1 MCLNDFIKIAT
12 IISYRFFTN
21 RLRSVLKRLAGDPVL
36 PIAVIMK
43 NRTLKMLV
51 LFGATPLLLNLIACK
66 ANQPSHAEKKIV
78 QKSKK
83 LVIDGK
89 DWRNPISDDAS
100 SVKIGAEHF
109 QRHCQVC
116 HGLDGHAIGVPFARN
131 MSPPVPDLGAT
142 DIQKYTDGQLKWI
155 IENGIRMSGMP
166 AFKGLLDDNEM
177 WRMVRYIRHLPLRGS
192 LGAPQVF
199 VREGE
204 GRK

>member
-1 MCLNDFIKIAT
+1 
-12 IISYRFFTN
+12 
-21 RLRSVLKRLAGDPVL
+21 
-36 PIAVIMK
+36 
-43 NRTLKMLV
+43 MLV
-51 LFGATPLLLNLIACK
+51 LVGATPLLLNLIACK
-66 ANQPSHAEKKIV
+66 ANQPSRGEKKIV

-100 SVKIGAEHF
+100 SVKIEADHF
-109 QRHCQVC
+109 RRHCQVC
-116 HGLDGHAIGVPFARN
+116 HGLDGHAISVPFARN

-142 DIQKYTDGQLKWI
+142 NIQKYTDGQLKWI

-166 AFKGLLDDNEM
+166 GWKGLLDDDEM

-192 LGAPQVF
+192 LGAPEVF